1 MYNVPVQTFLKGG
14 YKHWCKLEAGME
26 GIWDEVYWS
35 NLLQPRGQSGS
46 SFIRYTQEQHAG
58 VQTDGEEN
66 TEKHSHTSWAF
77 FLKRYITPKKKNT
90 LKYKKSKV
98 PVCSGDQMES
108 AIYFVPT
115 HIFTI
120 TRWFAENTKGKWN
133 SNHTLYAVTQLWR
146 RAAGSPSAVCVMRWH
161 GLFKLVADEH
171 LMAARLLG
179 STSRSSR
186 RPSLLTAP
194 WNLLML
200 ITEGENVNSFFPVTL
215 EKCWFRLN

>member
-1 MYNVPVQTFLKGG
+1 MG
-14 YKHWCKLEAGME
+14 
-26 GIWDEVYWS
+26 GIWDELYWS

-46 SFIRYTQEQHAG
+46 GVIWYTQEQHAG

-77 FLKRYITPKKKNT
+77 FLKRYRTPKKYIFLKKHPT

-115 HIFTI
+115 HIFTV
-120 TRWFAENTKGKWN
+120 TRWFAENTKGKGN

-146 RAAGSPSAVCVMRWH
+146 RR
-161 GLFKLVADEH
+161 
-171 LMAARLLG
+171 
-179 STSRSSR
+179 SR
-186 RPSLLTAP
+186 TAP
-194 WNLLML
+194 LQFVLCADMACSN
-200 ITEGENVNSFFPVTL
+200 
-215 EKCWFRLN
+215 